1 GGGACEVRKPA
12 GVAERRSGRVLADG
26 DTGERRV
33 AVETPVVGP
42 EEDAAISRAV
52 ARGEEGAFE
61 RLEAVT
67 QTTTQPGDGLGGCGQ
82 RRPRAVLPHG
92 EGERRPVAPRAQRAG
107 EVGAQ
112 QVGAG
117 ADALTG

>member
-92 EGERRPVAPRAQRAG
+92 EGERPPAAPRGPRGGGGAAQPV
-107 EVGAQ
+107 VGA
-112 QVGAG
+112 AG
-117 ADALTG
+117 GV